1 MRRPGGEGGG
11 GGRGQCG
18 TAGLTG
24 ESVWNNRVEKDGK
37 SLSLSLHKS
46 PVGGSI
52 NNQRDSLGFTL
63 DGILHNASQET
74 VFSSCAQDVVSGVL
88 EGLNG
93 TIFTYG
99 QTGAGKTFT
108 ICGDVHSYQQR
119 GIVPRALHQ
128 LFTDIESR
136 LDMEVSVKVSYLE
149 IYNEVMYDLL
159 ADDPGSSGSLTVVE
173 NKNVTDVKGLE
184 KREIGNEQEA
194 LALFFAGETMRS
206 TAEHFLNKES
216 SRSHCVFTVYVEA
229 RSGGDASDLVTASKL
244 HFVDLAGSERT
255 KKSAATGQA
264 MKEAMFINKSLS
276 FLEQTVNAL
285 SKKVHHV
292 PFRQS
297 KLTSVLKDALGGNCK
312 TVMVGCVWGEDRHME
327 ETLSTLRF
335 ASRVRTIET
344 HPVVNE
350 SKDPSV
356 LVRRYERQ
364 IADLKQELM
373 MRDTFTGRGRIS
385 YDEYSDAERKEIK
398 DSVQSFLEGK
408 IAVADMRID
417 SLRQVKETFVQF
429 KAAFDALSLQA
440 PAPAME
446 AGGTAG
452 EEPSSRVEEDGDVPG
467 GVGEADTAEA
477 GFSVG
482 KAPSLSRPVATPTRG
497 KLRENVVK
505 ATPVGSHPVS
515 REGGGSPAERSP
527 QARAPSRNAAYD
539 QFKKTTVEGRT
550 LSGTLRQEQ
559 FTLQE
564 KRQALRDLAT
574 GMNSD
579 KADIDRL
586 TELLKAKREAHKE
599 GSDVTDDEEYQLA
612 RELKEKKLSYRQA
625 FGQVKII
632 RQDMEQHKLST
643 QTAKENLIAAFQ
655 DWDRNDDF
663 EDGGP
668 GLDDDPEEEFENLA
682 QRHMMQD
689 PEAMAFH
696 VARKTTL
703 HRRAQA
709 PLAQYQGEKGR
720 GSMARK
726 KERETLRN
734 FGQRA

>member
-1 MRRPGGEGGG
+1 MG
-11 GGRGQCG
+11 
-18 TAGLTG
+18 
-24 ESVWNNRVEKDGK
+24 RVEKDGK
-37 SLSLSLHKS
+37 SLSLALQKS
-46 PVGGSI
+46 AGGGSI
-52 NNQRDSLGFTL
+52 NNQKDSLGFTL

-159 ADDPGSSGSLTVVE
+159 AEDPGASGSLTVVE

-184 KREIGNEQEA
+184 KREIGNEQEG

-229 RSGGDASDLVTASKL
+229 RSGGDASELVTASKL

-312 TVMVGCVWGEDRHME
+312 TVMVGCVWGEDRHLE

-350 SKDPSV
+350 SKDPHV

-364 IADLKQELM
+364 IADLKQELV
-373 MRDTFTGRGRIS
+373 MRDTFTGRGRVS
-385 YDEYSDAERKEIK
+385 YDEYSDAERLEIK
-398 DSVQSFLEGK
+398 DRVRSFLDGK
-408 IAVADMRID
+408 LPVTDMPIE

-429 KAAFDALSLQA
+429 KAAFEGLSLQA
-440 PAPAME
+440 PIPAAE
-446 AGGTAG
+446 AGGGARD
-452 EEPSSRVEEDGDVPG
+452 EPASRAEDDADVPG
-467 GVGEADTAEA
+467 GVGEADTSEG

-497 KLRENVVK
+497 KQREVAVK
-505 ATPVGSHPVS
+505 STPVGSHPVS
-515 REGGGSPAERSP
+515 REGGGVPAERSP
-527 QARAPSRNAAYD
+527 QGRAPGRNAAYD
-539 QFKKTTVEGRT
+539 QFKRSTAEGKA

-559 FTLQE
+559 LTLQE
-564 KRQALRDLAT
+564 KRQALRELAT

-579 KADIDRL
+579 KAEIDRI
-586 TELLKAKREAHKE
+586 TELLKAKREANKE
-599 GSDVTDDEEYQLA
+599 GSDITDEEDYDLLGQLKQRKTA
-612 RELKEKKLSYRQA
+612 YRAA

-632 RQDMEQHKLST
+632 RQDMEQLKMTT
-643 QTAKENLIAAFQ
+643 QTAKENLVAAFQ
-655 DWDRNDDF
+655 DWDRSEDF
-663 EDGGP
+663 EEGG
-668 GLDDDPEEEFENLA
+668 GIDDDPDEEFENLK
-682 QRHMMQD
+682 QRHLMQN

-703 HRRAQA
+703 HRRTQA
-709 PLAQYQGEKGR
+709 PLQAQYQGEKGR

>member
-1 MRRPGGEGGG
+1 M
-11 GGRGQCG
+11 
-18 TAGLTG
+18 
-24 ESVWNNRVEKDGK
+24 EKDGK
-37 SLSLSLHKS
+37 SLSLALQKS
-46 PVGGSI
+46 TGGGSI
-52 NNQRDSLGFTL
+52 NNQKDSLGFTL

-128 LFTDIESR
+128 LFAEIESR

-159 ADDPGSSGSLTVVE
+159 ADDPGASGSLTVIE
-173 NKNVTDVKGLE
+173 NKSVTDVKGLE
-184 KREIGNEQEA
+184 KREIGNEQEG

-229 RSGGDASDLVTASKL
+229 RSGGDASELVTASKL

-312 TVMVGCVWGEDRHME
+312 TVMVGCVWGEDRHLE

-350 SKDPSV
+350 SKDPHV

-364 IADLKQELM
+364 IADLKQELV
-373 MRDTFTGRGRIS
+373 MRDTFTGRGRVS
-385 YDEYSDAERKEIK
+385 YDEYTDAERQEIK
-398 DSVQSFLEGK
+398 DRVRSFLDGK
-408 IAVADMRID
+408 LPVTDMPIE

-429 KAAFDALSLQA
+429 KVAFETLSLQA
-440 PAPAME
+440 PTPA
-446 AGGTAG
+446 ADTVGGVRDESA
-452 EEPSSRVEEDGDVPG
+452 SRAEEDADVPG
-467 GVGEADTAEA
+467 GVGEADTSEA

-482 KAPSLSRPVATPTRG
+482 TAPGLSRPVATPTRG
-497 KLRENVVK
+497 KQREEAVK
-505 ATPVGSHPVS
+505 STTVDSHPVS
-515 REGGGSPAERSP
+515 REGGGAPADRS
-527 QARAPSRNAAYD
+527 QQGRAPSRNAAYD
-539 QFKKTTVEGRT
+539 QFKRSTAAGKA

-559 FTLQE
+559 LSLQE
-564 KRQALRDLAT
+564 KRYALQDLAT

-579 KADIDRL
+579 KEEIDRI
-586 TELLKAKREAHKE
+586 TELLKAKREANKD
-599 GSDVTDDEEYQLA
+599 GSDITDEEEYNLLGQ
-612 RELKEKKLSYRQA
+612 LKERKTAYRAA
-625 FGQVKII
+625 FAQVKII
-632 RQDMEQHKLST
+632 RQDIEQLKMT
-643 QTAKENLIAAFQ
+643 AQTAKENLVAAFQ
-655 DWDRNDDF
+655 DWDRSEDF
-663 EDGGP
+663 EEGG
-668 GLDDDPEEEFENLA
+668 GTDEDPDEKFENLK
-682 QRHMMQD
+682 QRHMMQN

-709 PLAQYQGEKGR
+709 PLQAQYQDEKGR